1 MPSVCIYFEVHQ
13 PVRLNHFSVFD
24 IGNALDPYS
33 SYFDHKKNR
42 AIFEKVASKC
52 YLPTNKLLLDL
63 INEHDG
69 KFRVSFSLTG
79 CFVEYCELFMPW
91 LLESFQELFATGAVD
106 FIEETYYHSLSGLY
120 DDLDE
125 FDRLIAGTD
134 LTQEQFYDDLEQE
147 LARGEALG
155 LKEEF
160 ELMPRMPQA
169 RRRKVSVYDLVK
181 ALDKALE
188 VKQRRVLNSVPPFM
202 ELPARKFDVTAA
214 ISNLFH
220 RILSLFSARPKLT
233 FSELLPGNTKQD
245 KVYTFIPLLHLS
257 HQQKVELEQKEQ
269 FGEIDIRIVE
279 GKNVQQ

>member
-1 MPSVCIYFEVHQ
+1 MQDRIYSLLVEQ
-13 PVRLNHFSVFD
+13 NEISWKS
-24 IGNALDPYS
+24 I
-33 SYFDHKKNR
+33 
-42 AIFEKVASKC
+42 IFE
-52 YLPTNKLLLDL
+52 L
-63 INEHDG
+63 INSEQMDPWDINISLLAG
-69 KFRVSFSLTG
+69 KYIERLHLLKEQDLKVGGKVLLAAAILLRVKSTKLVG
-79 CFVEYCELFMPW
+79 
-91 LLESFQELFATGAVD
+91 
-106 FIEETYYHSLSGLY
+106 

-134 LTQEQFYDDLEQE
+134 LSQEQFYDDLEQE
-147 LARGEALG
+147 LARGEELG

-269 FGEIDIRIVE
+269 FGEIDIKIVE

>member
-1 MPSVCIYFEVHQ
+1 MQDRIYSLLVEQ
-13 PVRLNHFSVFD
+13 NEISWKS
-24 IGNALDPYS
+24 I
-33 SYFDHKKNR
+33 
-42 AIFEKVASKC
+42 IFE
-52 YLPTNKLLLDL
+52 L
-63 INEHDG
+63 INSEQMDPWDINISLLAG
-69 KFRVSFSLTG
+69 KYIERLHLLKEQDLKVGGKVLLAAAILLRVKSTKLVG
-79 CFVEYCELFMPW
+79 
-91 LLESFQELFATGAVD
+91 
-106 FIEETYYHSLSGLY
+106 

-147 LARGEALG
+147 LARGEELG

-188 VKQRRVLNSVPPFM
+188 VKQRRVLNSIPPFM

-269 FGEIDIRIVE
+269 FGEINIKIVE

>member
-1 MPSVCIYFEVHQ
+1 MQDRIYSLLVEQ
-13 PVRLNHFSVFD
+13 NEISWKS
-24 IGNALDPYS
+24 I
-33 SYFDHKKNR
+33 
-42 AIFEKVASKC
+42 IFE
-52 YLPTNKLLLDL
+52 L
-63 INEHDG
+63 INSEQMDPWDINISLLAG
-69 KFRVSFSLTG
+69 KYIERLHLLKEQDLKVGGKVLLAAAILLRVKSTKLVG
-79 CFVEYCELFMPW
+79 
-91 LLESFQELFATGAVD
+91 
-106 FIEETYYHSLSGLY
+106 

-147 LARGEALG
+147 LARGEELG

-188 VKQRRVLNSVPPFM
+188 VKQRRVLNSIPPFM

>member
-1 MPSVCIYFEVHQ
+1 MNDRIYSLLVEQ
-13 PVRLNHFSVFD
+13 NEISWKS
-24 IGNALDPYS
+24 I
-33 SYFDHKKNR
+33 
-42 AIFEKVASKC
+42 IFELINSEQMDPWNINISLLTDKYIERLHQLKEQDLKVGGKVLLAAAILLRVKS
-52 YLPTNKLLLDL
+52 NKLV
-63 INEHDG
+63 G
-69 KFRVSFSLTG
+69 
-79 CFVEYCELFMPW
+79 
-91 LLESFQELFATGAVD
+91 
-106 FIEETYYHSLSGLY
+106 

-134 LTQEQFYDDLEQE
+134 LSQEQFYDDLEQE
-147 LARGEALG
+147 LARGEELG
-155 LKEEF
+155 LKEDF

-188 VKQRRVLNSVPPFM
+188 VKQRRVLHSVPPFM
-202 ELPARKFDVTAA
+202 ELPARKFDVSAA
-214 ISNLFH
+214 ITNLFH

-269 FGEIDIRIVE
+269 FGEIDIKIVE

>member
-1 MPSVCIYFEVHQ
+1 MQDRIYSLLVEQ
-13 PVRLNHFSVFD
+13 NEISWKS
-24 IGNALDPYS
+24 I
-33 SYFDHKKNR
+33 
-42 AIFEKVASKC
+42 IF
-52 YLPTNKLLLDL
+52 DL
-63 INEHDG
+63 INSEQMDPWDINISLLAG
-69 KFRVSFSLTG
+69 KYIERLHLLKEQDLKVGGKVLLAAAILLRVKSTKLVG
-79 CFVEYCELFMPW
+79 
-91 LLESFQELFATGAVD
+91 
-106 FIEETYYHSLSGLY
+106 

-147 LARGEALG
+147 LARGEELG

-269 FGEIDIRIVE
+269 FGEINIKIVE